1 MKQLIVFGLCAP
13 ILYAQG
19 ATVGAGYY
27 PPAPVVVSPG
37 QIITFFTTVGSVLK
51 KVEAGNPPL
60 PASLAGF
67 SATLEQGTATIP
79 APVLSVFPFNP
90 CLSAVQEPCPS
101 IIGITVQIPFEL
113 RANIPGSLAP
123 TLLTALS
130 ITGPSG
136 DRIAGASILLQP
148 QLDAVHVMHQEDT
161 VLAADQAQPVGA
173 TPAMVTHSNGKLV
186 DASSPAQAGEELVM
200 YAVGLGATT
209 TPVKTGAA
217 SPSPAV
223 PVSGCCSLRF
233 DYTPNAPPSPGLII
247 NTGDPPPLP
256 APLFV
261 GLTPGFVGLYQVN
274 FLVPAPPPGMNPC
287 NVSSGLE
294 FNSFAVVRSNLT
306 VTLIGRVSFDGAA
319 ICIST
324 AAS

>member
-1 MKQLIVFGLCAP
+1 MKQLIVSCFCAP
-13 ILYAQG
+13 IVYAQG
-19 ATVGAGYY
+19 AIVGAGYY

-37 QIITFFTTVGSVLK
+37 QIITFFTTVGAVSE

-67 SATLEQGTATIP
+67 SATLEQGTATMP
-79 APVLSVFPFNP
+79 APLLSVFPYNP
-90 CLSAVQEPCPS
+90 CLSAVMEPCPS
-101 IIGITVQIPFEL
+101 ITGITVQIPFEL

-123 TLLTALS
+123 TLITAL
-130 ITGPSG
+130 
-136 DRIAGASILLQP
+136 RIDSPGGEHASILLQP
-148 QLDAVHVMHQEDT
+148 QLDAIHVMHQEDT

-173 TPAMVTHSNGKLV
+173 SSPVVTHSNGKVV
-186 DASSPAQAGEELVM
+186 DASSPARAGEELVI

-274 FLVPAPPPGMNPC
+274 FLVPSPPAGVDPC
-287 NVSSGLE
+287 AVSSGLE
-294 FNSFAVVRSNLT
+294 FNPFAVVRSNLT

-319 ICIST
+319 ICVE
-324 AAS
+324 

>member
-1 MKQLIVFGLCAP
+1 MKQLIVFCLCAP
-13 ILYAQG
+13 IVYAQG
-19 ATVGAGYY
+19 VTVGAGYY

-37 QIITFFTTVGSVLK
+37 QIITFFTTVGSVLE

-67 SATLEQGTATIP
+67 SATLEQGNATMP
-79 APVLSVFPFNP
+79 APVLAVFPFDP
-90 CLSAVQEPCPS
+90 CLSAVMEPCLS
-101 IIGITVQIPFEL
+101 ITGITVQIPFEL

-123 TLLTALS
+123 TLITALR
-130 ITGPSG
+130 ITSPSG
-136 DRIAGASILLQP
+136 EHASILLQP
-148 QLDAVHVMHQEDT
+148 QLDAIHVMHQQDT

-173 TPAMVTHSNGKLV
+173 SPAVVTHSNGKVV
-186 DASSPAQAGEELVM
+186 DASSSAQAGEELVM

-223 PVSGCCSLRF
+223 PVAGCCSLRF
-233 DYTPNAPPSPGLII
+233 DYSPNAPPSPGLINV

-256 APLFV
+256 APLFA

-294 FNSFAVVRSNLT
+294 FNPFAVVHSNLT

-319 ICIST
+319 ICVE
-324 AAS
+324 

>member
-1 MKQLIVFGLCAP
+1 MKQLIVFCLCAP

-37 QIITFFTTVGSVLK
+37 QVITFFTTVGTVLE

-79 APVLSVFPFNP
+79 TPVLSVFPFNP
-90 CLSAVQEPCPS
+90 CLSAVLEPCLS
-101 IIGITVQIPFEL
+101 ITGITVQIPFEL

-123 TLLTALS
+123 TLLTALR
-130 ITGPSG
+130 ITSPSG
-136 DRIAGASILLQP
+136 DRASILLQP
-148 QLDAVHVMHQEDT
+148 QLDAIHVLHQQDT
-161 VLAADQAQPVGA
+161 VLAVDQAQPVDA
-173 TPAMVTHSNGKLV
+173 SRAVVTHSNGNVV
-186 DASSPAQAGEELVM
+186 DASSPAHAGEELVM
-200 YAVGLGATT
+200 YAAGLGATT

-247 NTGDPPPLP
+247 NTGDPPPPP

-274 FLVPAPPPGMNPC
+274 FFVPSPPAAVTPC
-287 NVSSGLE
+287 AVSSGLE
-294 FNSFAVVRSNLT
+294 FNPFAVVRSNLT
-306 VTLIGRVSFDGAA
+306 VILIGRVSFDGAA
-319 ICIST
+319 ICVE
-324 AAS
+324 